1 MKIVLV
7 LVALL
12 PMAAWADS
20 NLCTVKE
27 QTIFSTDERGQQLVT
42 KRSETTCLDHN
53 GQYKNF
59 GIAPV
64 CGHPAKGRGVD
75 HINSLS
81 CVLPDGSWKMFDVNP
96 NVDKFAENPK
106 KDIFLMEFS
115 DYGTGS
121 ENDIFLGRI
130 LGFFKK
136 LNPDQ
141 KTAHQMAIDT
151 ALNTAETGQKVIWNN
166 SGASGFVVP
175 VATIPA
181 SQGICKILQV
191 SVNAYN
197 KNSVDSKMACYNNFD
212 RQWRWVRDK

>member
-1 MKIVLV
+1 MKYLLILA
-7 LVALL
+7 ALL
-12 PMAAWADS
+12 PTAVWAES

-27 QTIFSTDERGQQLVT
+27 QTIFSTDEKGQQVVT

-64 CGHPAKGRGVD
+64 CGHPSKGRGID

-96 NVDKFAENPK
+96 NVDKFSESPK
-106 KDIFLMEFS
+106 KDIFLMDFS

-121 ENDIFLGRI
+121 ETDIFFGKL

-136 LNPDQ
+136 LNPNQ
-141 KTAHQMAIDT
+141 EAAHLTAVQT
-151 ALNTAETGQKVIWNN
+151 ALNKAETGQKVTWNN
-166 SGASGFVVP
+166 SGASGYVVP

-191 SVNAYN
+191 SVHAHN
-197 KNSVDSKMACYNNFD
+197 KNSVDSKMACYSNFD
-212 RQWRWVRDK
+212 GQWRWVRDK